1 MPFGKTNRAR
11 SVFISCPFDP
21 GYKRLLRAACFTML
35 TCGYLPRC
43 ALDYSDSGAVR
54 FTEIVKLIT
63 ACDLSV
69 NDISRVKLDHVS
81 RLPRFNMPLEL
92 GADLGLR
99 LALTTNGV
107 QIDTIGGTSIGAVVA
122 AVFATECD
130 LGATML
136 SLATGFAK
144 RRWSDFAIPRTAL
157 YSERAFARTLGNRFG
172 EIAIEDLPIPMFCVS
187 TNLTQGVSVVHRT
200 GRLVTWLR
208 ASTAVPGICPPIL
221 EGNNVYIDGGV
232 LNNVPTDGMRGVGVA
247 SVISVDVGSA
257 IKQPGRSDDG
267 EGLPNMWE
275 LLWRVG
281 TIASDTAAKNGWQD
295 GDVALRPEIGAMGLF
310 DWDARE
316 RAIAAG
322 HQVVVEHL
330 GEIEAALGR
339 VR

>member
-1 MPFGKTNRAR
+1 
-11 SVFISCPFDP
+11 
-21 GYKRLLRAACFTML
+21 ML